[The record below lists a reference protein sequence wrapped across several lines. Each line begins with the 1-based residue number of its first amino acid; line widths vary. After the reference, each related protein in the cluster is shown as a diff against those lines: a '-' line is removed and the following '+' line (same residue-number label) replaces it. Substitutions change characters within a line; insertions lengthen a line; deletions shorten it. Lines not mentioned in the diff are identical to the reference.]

1 MSRKRLAT
9 VIALLALLLLAPGIL
24 LAGGQSQKES
34 GKGAAASAG
43 DLGKVDPWI
52 LQVREG
58 LEKYRGSF
66 NFKGPNGQTP
76 TWDTELVLT
85 LGEVEKI
92 KSGNYKAVIAW
103 HGSQGEYT
111 DALGG
116 GIKDGLKHLGIRL
129 LGEASAEFDP
139 AKQRSDVENLMAM
152 NPDIVI
158 SLPTDS
164 VTSVQTFKPVVE
176 KGKKLVL
183 ISNQPQ
189 GYVHGKDFVGLST
202 SMPQDQGKF
211 MAEAVLK
218 ATKSGE
224 VGFIYY
230 DADFWIVNYID
241 GVVEETLKKGKPDL
255 KIYKKGFANPATDIE
270 NSALAILQTNPKVDA
285 LYVSFSAMGAAI
297 ACESLGRKDVKVV
310 SQGLD
315 KPYMQNMLSGGNIYA
330 IITYST
336 YNIGVN
342 TALMAG
348 YGVLGKPAPE
358 YLISP
363 SATVTKGN
371 LREMWKLA
379 FRVVAF
385 PQELEALMK

>member
-1 MSRKRLAT
+1 MSRTRT
-9 VIALLALLLLAPGIL
+9 VLTFIL
-24 LAGGQSQKES
+24 VILILMPFGLMAGGQKEEAT
-34 GKGAAASAG
+34 KKEAAGSTAADKS
-43 DLGKVDPWI
+43 KVDPWI
-52 LQVREG
+52 IEVREG
-58 LEKYRGSF
+58 LEKYRGAFS
-66 NFKGPNGQTP
+66 FKGPNGQTP
-76 TWDTELVLT
+76 AWDTEVVLT
-85 LGEVEKI
+85 VAEVEKI
-92 KSGNYKAVIAW
+92 KSGNYTAVIAW

-116 GIKDGLKHLGIRL
+116 GIKDGLKHLGIKL
-129 LGEASAEFDP
+129 VGEASAEFDP
-139 AKQRSDVENLMAM
+139 AKQKSDVENLMAI

-164 VTSVQTFKPVVE
+164 VTSVETFKPVVQG
-176 KGKKLVL
+176 GKKLVL

-189 GYVHGKDFVGLST
+189 GYVHEKDFVGLST
-202 SMPQDQGKF
+202 SMPQDQGIF
-211 MAEAVLK
+211 MAEALLR
-218 ATKSGE
+218 ATKSNE
-224 VGFIYY
+224 IGFIFF

-241 GVVEETLKKGKPDL
+241 GVVEETLKKGNPNI

-270 NSALAILQTNPKVDA
+270 NSALAILQTQPKVDA
-285 LYVSFSAMGAAI
+285 LYVSFGALPAAL

-330 IITYST
+330 IITDST

-348 YGVLGKPAPE
+348 YGVLNKKAPE
-358 YLISP
+358 YVISP
-363 SATVTKGN
+363 SATVTKSN

-379 FRVVAF
+379 FRVVPF
-385 PQELEALMK
+385 PQELEKLMK